1 MILLL
6 CFAGY
11 FGDEDL
17 HLPIYVGLVPSGRSY
32 LDEDLDEEEE
42 EGGGEE
48 NTV

>member
-17 HLPIYVGLVPSGRSY
+17 HLPMYVGLVPSGRSY
-32 LDEDLDEEEE
+32 LDEQEEEEEEE
-42 EGGGEE
+42 EGEE
-48 NTV
+48 NAV